1 MTIAAP
7 SGLLPSVESFTSGPK
22 QLLIDGKWVPSA
34 SGKTFATVDPATGQE
49 ICSVAH
55 GEAED
60 VRRAVAAARKAFD
73 DSAWTSMPPHERQKL
88 LWRIGDMIDA
98 RAAEFAQLET
108 IDNGMSTV
116 FAEGVLV
123 AWAAEIFR
131 YYAGLCT
138 KIEGRT
144 ITPSQP
150 WLPGVE
156 WHAYTMHEPIGV
168 CGAIAPWNVPVLAA
182 ASKLGPA
189 LATGNTLVLKPA
201 EQTPLT
207 ALLLG
212 ELMMEAGLPPGVVNI
227 VTGFGDA
234 GAAIAAHDDVDKVAF
249 TGSTEVGKLL
259 VKAAAGNLK
268 KLTLELGG
276 KSPNIIFADA
286 DMDKAVVGSANAWL
300 FNAGQACTAGSRMFV
315 EDKIFDEF
323 TAGVAEVAKS
333 VKVGSGFDPEAQLG
347 PLISQEQFDRV
358 TGYISQGKDDG
369 ARAITGGNRIGDTGF
384 FVEPTVLVD
393 VHDDMSVMREEIFGP
408 VVGAVPFSAED
419 LGQVADAANRT
430 TYGLASGIWTRD
442 VSRAHKLAKKIKA
455 GTVWINTYNAFDVAV
470 PFGGYKQSGWGR
482 EMGIEAIGAYTQ
494 TKAVNIE
501 L

>member
-1 MTIAAP
+1 MTLIATA
-7 SGLLPSVESFTSGPK
+7 GLLPNVESFIGSSK
-22 QLLIDGKWVPSA
+22 HLLIDGEWVPSA
-34 SGKTFATVDPATGQE
+34 SGRTFATIDPATGQQ

-73 DSAWTSMPPHERQKL
+73 DSSWTRVPPHERQQL
-88 LWRIGDMIDA
+88 LWRIGDMLSD
-98 RAAEFAQLET
+98 RAAEFAQIET
-108 IDNGMSTV
+108 IDNGMSV
-116 FAEGVLV
+116 AFAEAVEV

-150 WLPGVE
+150 WLPGSE
-156 WHAYTMHEPIGV
+156 WHAYTMREPLGV
-168 CGAIAPWNVPVLAA
+168 CGAIVPWNVPVLAA

-189 LATGNTLVLKPA
+189 LATGNTVVLKPA

-207 ALLLG
+207 ALFLG
-212 ELMMEAGLPPGVVNI
+212 EVMIAAGVPPGVVNI

-234 GAAIAAHDDVDKVAF
+234 GAAIAEHDDVDKVAF

-276 KSPNIIFADA
+276 KSPNIVFADA
-286 DMDKAVVGSANAWL
+286 DMDKAIVGSANAWL
-300 FNAGQACTAGSRMFV
+300 FNSGQACTAGSRMFV

-323 TAGVAEVAKS
+323 TAGVTEVAKS
-333 VKVGSGFDPEAQLG
+333 VKVGPGLDPESQLG
-347 PLISQEQFDRV
+347 PLISKEQFDRV
-358 TGYISQGKDDG
+358 TGYISQGRSDG
-369 ARAITGGNRIGDTGF
+369 ARAITGGNRIGNTGF

-393 VHDDMSVMREEIFGP
+393 VRDDMSVMREEIFGP
-408 VVGAVPFSAED
+408 VVAAIPFSADD
-419 LGQVADAANRT
+419 LGQVARAANRT
-430 TYGLASGIWTRD
+430 SYGLASGIWTRD
-442 VSRAHKLAKKIKA
+442 VSKAHKLAKQIRA
-455 GTVWINTYNAFDVAV
+455 GTVWVNCYNAFDVAV

-482 EMGIEAIGAYTQ
+482 EMSIEAIDAYTQ